1 MTIAS
6 NNAGKIREM
15 VQILGVKVNSLYEA
29 GIESDPDENGT
40 TLAENALIK
49 AKAAYEKLRTP
60 VIADDTGLFIDAL
73 DGAPGVHSA
82 RFGEPGKLCE
92 KVLSLMDGQSNRTA
106 HFSTVICYYDGTAY
120 YFEGCVDGYI
130 TNQKRGNGGF
140 GYDPI
145 FEVNNK
151 TFAEMTDTEKNTIS
165 HRKKALLKL
174 KEFIKLS

>member
-6 NNAGKIREM
+6 NNAGKIREISD
-15 VQILGVKVNSLYEA
+15 ILNVELQSLRDA
-29 GIESDPDENGT
+29 GIASDPEENGI

-92 KVLSLMDGQSNRTA
+92 KVLALMDGKSDRAA

-120 YFEGCVDGYI
+120 YFEGRVDGYI
-130 TNQKRGNGGF
+130 TTEKRGSGGF

-151 TFAEMTDTEKNTIS
+151 TFAEMTDTEKNAVS

-174 KEFIKLS
+174 KEYLKL